1 MRVSGDFIKTDGIQ
15 EYPIEDRFL
24 KLPIENFLA
33 LKGVEPIAPQWALIN
48 AINNPNIRQVCGCL
62 SRRTGKTFIANHVA
76 FLKAMEPNT
85 KVLIVSPNYSLSNIS
100 WNEQEAILAEYGIEI
115 KSKNKT
121 DKEIHLEN
129 GSMIKF
135 GSIAQANSLVGRS
148 YSLILFDECA
158 LDPKGRD
165 AFNIQLRPTLD
176 TENSKVIFIS
186 TPRGLNWFYDFYM
199 NGFDE
204 NNPSWFSIHSTWRDN
219 PRAVE
224 SDIMEAKRNMSSA
237 EFKQEYEADF
247 ATFEGQIYEDF
258 STEEHVREYP
268 HDMEDYFETIMGVDP
283 GYKDPTGA
291 LVIRYHPEHPDDPS
305 KDVFWV
311 TWDYCLNAK
320 STKAHAEKFVEVID
334 KFDVEMLFVDSAAAQ
349 FRADLAAEY
358 DISSS
363 KSKKSVNDGIA
374 HVQALVS
381 SGRLLIDPSCEDL
394 ILVMNNYRWD
404 PNDALMKPKP
414 LHDKFSHL
422 ADALRYALY
431 SYVR

>member
-1 MRVSGDFIKTDGIQ
+1 MKVSGTHVNTEEIVKFPV
-15 EYPIEDRFL
+15 ESRFL

-33 LKGVEPIAPQWALIN
+33 LKGIDPIAPQIALIN
-48 AINNPNIRQVCGCL
+48 AINDPDIRYVVGCL
-62 SRRTGKTFIANHVA
+62 SRRTGKTFIANHIA

-85 KVLIVSPNYSLSNIS
+85 QVLIVSPNYSLTGIS
-100 WNEQEAILAEYGIEI
+100 WSEQVSILTEYGIEI

-135 GSIAQANSLVGRS
+135 GSVAQANSLVGRS
-148 YSLILFDECA
+148 YSLVLFDECA
-158 LDPKGRD
+158 LDPKGRE

-176 TENSKVIFIS
+176 KADSKAIFIS

-199 NGFDE
+199 NGFD
-204 NNPSWFSIHSTWRDN
+204 PSQPEWFSVHSTWRDN

-224 SDIMEAKRNMSSA
+224 ADIISARKNMSSA

-258 STEEHVREYP
+258 SEELHVKEYP
-268 HDMEDYFETIMGVDP
+268 WDTTDYYETIMGVDP
-283 GYKDPTGA
+283 GYKDATGA
-291 LVIRYHPEHPDDPS
+291 VVIRYHPDE
-305 KDVFWV
+305 DVFWAV
-311 TWDYCLNAK
+311 KDYCLAGK
-320 STKAHAEKFVEVID
+320 STKAHAEKFVEMIEQY
-334 KFDVEMLFVDSAAAQ
+334 DVEAVFVDSAAAQ

-358 DISSS
+358 DISAS

-381 SGRLLIDPSCEDL
+381 SNRLLIDPSCEEL

-431 SYVR
+431 TYVR

>member
-1 MRVSGDFIKTDGIQ
+1 MRVSGNFIKTDGIQ

-24 KLPIENFLA
+24 KLPIEKFLEMT
-33 LKGVEPIAPQWALIN
+33 GIEPIAPQWALIN
-48 AINNPNIRQVCGCL
+48 AINNPKIRQVCGCL
-62 SRRTGKTFIANHVA
+62 SRRTGKTFIANHIA
-76 FLKAMEPNT
+76 FLKAMEPGT

-100 WNEQEAILAEYGIEI
+100 WNEQESILAKYGIEI

-148 YSLILFDECA
+148 YNLILFDECA

-186 TPRGLNWFYDFYM
+186 TPRGLNWFYDFY
-199 NGFDE
+199 NFGFDE
-204 NNPSWFSIHSTWRDN
+204 TQESWFSIHSTWRDN

-224 SDIMEAKRNMSSA
+224 ADIMEAKRNMSSA

-258 STEEHVREYP
+258 DEALHVRPFASLEG
-268 HDMEDYFETIMGVDP
+268 ETWDTVMGIDP
-283 GYKDPTGA
+283 GYKDATGGVV
-291 LVIRYHPEHPDDPS
+291 LKYSFDRDI
-305 KDVFWV
+305 FWAV
-311 TWDYCLNAK
+311 WDYCIPGRSTAVHANAFQEAIERY
-320 STKAHAEKFVEVID
+320 SVDQI
-334 KFDVEMLFVDSAAAQ
+334 FVDSAAAQ
-349 FRADLAAEY
+349 FRADLVVEH
-358 DISSS
+358 DIPSS
-363 KSKKSVNDGIA
+363 KSKKSINDGIA
-374 HVQALVS
+374 YVQNLVA
-381 SGRLLIDPSCEDL
+381 SGKLLIDPSCSEL

-404 PNDALMKPKP
+404 PNENLIKPKP

-422 ADALRYALY
+422 ADALRYAMY
-431 SYVR
+431 SYVRGAEI